1 MLMVHLAQ
9 DSDSNSCG
17 RKSCLRKALK
27 SGPCPFVIPLMLPQH
42 AQKLDVRGALPIPL
56 FPHFLLFCFLILKL
70 FFFFFKLP
78 YAFITF

>member
-42 AQKLDVRGALPIPL
+42 AQKLDVRVSS
-56 FPHFLLFCFLILKL
+56 FPLILL
-70 FFFFFKLP
+70 LVFEAFFFFF
-78 YAFITF
+78 F